1 MAPILNHRSLR
12 AFEHMSSDDAN
23 IVLAT
28 ARGLQQAAIDGG
40 TPQPLLRGKNLALLC
55 AVEDD
60 GDAVLFRRAAAEL
73 GAHVAHLR
81 PSLSESSTVQEVHHT
96 ARLLGRLYDAVECH
110 GMDPR
115 LVRQVGLDADV
126 PVYDG
131 VACSGHPT
139 ARLAEQLGNAAS
151 LADNRHF
158 IVQAVLLNTLT

>member
-1 MAPILNHRSLR
+1 MAPILNHRSIR
-12 AFEHMSSDDAN
+12 AFEHMSSDDA
-23 IVLAT
+23 IILLAT
-28 ARGLQQAAIDGG
+28 ARGLQRVAIDGG
-40 TPQPLLRGKNLALLC
+40 TPRPLLRGKNLALLC
-55 AVEDD
+55 AAEDD
-60 GDAVLFRRAAAEL
+60 GDAALFRRAAAEL

-81 PSLSESSTVQEVHHT
+81 PSLSASSTVQEVHHT

-115 LVRQVGLDADV
+115 LVRQVRLEADV

-131 VACSGHPT
+131 VACIGHPT
-139 ARLAEQLGNAAS
+139 ARLAGQLGNAAS